1 MSATSVKL
9 LQAAADILGGNEELA
24 AHLGVDEWLL
34 DSYLADR
41 RVLPDA
47 LLLRAVDVVLADRRV
62 NLPEVSG
69 VTEND
74 GRGSGAATAAGAGGA

>member
-9 LQAAADILGGNEELA
+9 LQAAADILGGNQALA
-24 AHLGVDEWLL
+24 AHLGIDEWLL

-41 RVLPDA
+41 RLLPDS
-47 LLLRAVDVVLADRRV
+47 LLLRAVDVVLAERRAS
-62 NLPEVSG
+62 LPEVSR

-74 GRGSGAATAAGAGGA
+74 GCGSGAATAAGAGGA